1 MTFGPVTQDMDLLLL
16 YKYDDCRVGWFSR
29 SCILACLNDY
39 RDRDTAVGVCRRVY
53 ISLFDL
59 FGLHTIWYWMTA
71 DEEFFM
77 QVVFVGVAIYHILLY
92 LAAFIYRVL
101 TAEV

>member
-1 MTFGPVTQDMDLLLL
+1 M
-16 YKYDDCRVGWFSR
+16 
-29 SCILACLNDY
+29 
-39 RDRDTAVGVCRRVY
+39 GVCRRVH

-59 FGLHTIWYWMTA
+59 FGLHTIWYCWMTA